1 MTQPAPSPTARDYSA
16 RTRST
21 ETFGRVLCSV
31 RQHHYI
37 IDGPVQNG
45 CPGEEVT
52 PAELFLSA
60 VGACGVELVQVI
72 AREDGLPRPKVAIE
86 IVGTVDRARQKR
98 TDATTFSRVRM
109 SFRVGGLDQGQAAA
123 LVAKFQK
130 R

>member
-1 MTQPAPSPTARDYSA
+1 MTQPAPLPTARDYAA
-16 RTRST
+16 RARST

-72 AREDGLPRPKVAIE
+72 AREDGLPSPTVAIE
-86 IVGTVDRARQKR
+86 IIGTVDRARQKR
-98 TDATTFSRVRM
+98 TDATTFTSVRM
-109 SFRVGGLDQGQAAA
+109 SFRVGGVDQGRAAA